1 MTGTATH
8 ITTHFAHDDAINT
21 DFDSYQSHVAATAQ
35 HSNHLDVDFFAI
47 GIAGETGELCE
58 KVKKWKRGDF
68 ELDAPHKEEMAKELG
83 DILWFISRCAEKL
96 GYSLSDVVRLNN
108 EKLADR
114 RARSVTRGEGDNR

>member
-1 MTGTATH
+1 MANTAPQTS
-8 ITTHFAHDDAINT
+8 TYFAHDDAVNT
-21 DFDSYQSHVAATAQ
+21 EFDAYQSHVAKTAM

-68 ELDAPHKEEMAKELG
+68 ELDATHKEDMAKELG

-96 GYSLSDVVRLNN
+96 GFSLSDVVRLNN

-114 RARSVTRGEGDNR
+114 RARQATRGDGDNR